1 MSRQW
6 TARKTTSVIET
17 AIEPSGFTAAYPI
30 FRAGQKPAA
39 ARTLAFSLLL
49 AYTLIALP
57 AYCGVY
63 WLTAWSY
70 GLGALTVIA
79 VSVLLAAFAVA
90 KWLGLE
96 DLLQKLPLLLVLVL
110 VGAALLYFASTERT
124 PSANGG
130 LDFFGTTLI
139 VVAAVSILGS
149 LYRPL
154 ASAYSTLTLKTRAS
168 ELGIAAAGLYGS
180 LSLASL
186 GQNLTPEVCTVGA
199 SVSVGWFAS
208 LVVFEYACWLQA
220 NPDRSPFAEHSWN
233 APENLMKRRG
243 AVLLS
248 GQLAGLGF
256 GLALAG
262 VKAAVASEFAGGAAV
277 AVAWGAGCLF
287 GGICLL
293 HVALGAVRPDFS
305 RASFRLAADALVVF
319 LTYPD
324 TKHPLAHRL
333 GTWWLRP
340 QAMRL
345 VLTGLVLAT
354 VATMFVAQAKNP
366 AATKDEKTKTGSA
379 AGGATTPRATVAPP
393 QVAGEG
399 NAPFERRLNR
409 GLDPHERFHQPAPA
423 VFPEP
428 AFVPLPPTAPPAPES
443 TASPF
448 RLADMLAAFVVLAL
462 APPLVVYSLVL
473 LVGIYALPRYHARYE
488 ANTGE
493 GTTAQDSDDPYE
505 FLSNPVLAAHPLAL
519 RRTLIALNPD
529 RPELPWDAKV
539 GRLLNGL
546 RSPHLYIGRALEDG
560 APWLLHRNL
569 LHTHA
574 HLLGGTGTG
583 KTALGLMPVGFQ
595 LIARAD
601 ASVVIIDLKGDRA
614 MFWGAFVEAAR
625 AKLPFRW
632 FSIEPGCASYVFNP
646 LTQRHEA
653 ERTVAAWAQSL
664 LISTGL
670 RHGDDYGKGYFQ
682 AQSLDVFTGF
692 LQQFCDIRSFAD
704 FSRYA
709 EENGSYLS
717 TSINMDDAL
726 HLRMV
731 LRQLATVASLNATD
745 DSQPAVRK
753 EVLEDAIDMSDVL
766 TEKQVLYFHLPSME
780 EELTATSVARLAMY
794 ALAHAAK
801 VAGRKRQ
808 TVPAYVIVD
817 EAQQVLGQHTK
828 ILLEMARSHGVYF
841 LLAHQSADQLKTGD
855 YDVTSTVEA
864 NTTFKMSFEASSS
877 SALRDME
884 AFGGMVRSKSVSW
897 AQPIHPGFDEN
908 NDDEF
913 SPTRARSPREFEPA
927 VATVSEILL
936 PVLTRQEILAVSA
949 HPHQA
954 FVRSRSDSGLTQYAG
969 QYTKIECEFPT
980 TEGEYRLRSN
990 TPLPETHPSC
1000 ITIRARPDDE
1010 DDGPGPLVN
1019 NPLPV
1024 DPPPPA
1030 VNDDIAARVA
1040 RVRDAQPK
1048 FPKLTRGGG

>member
-17 AIEPSGFTAAYPI
+17 AIDPSGFNAAFPI

-49 AYTLIALP
+49 AYTLVALP

-70 GLGALTVIA
+70 STGALTVVA

-110 VGAALLYFASTERT
+110 VGAALLYFGSTERA
-124 PSANGG
+124 PSPNGG

-139 VVAAVSILGS
+139 VIAAVSVLGS

-186 GQNLTPEVCTVGA
+186 GQNLAPEVCIVGA
-199 SVSVGWFAS
+199 SIFVGWFAS
-208 LVVFEYACWLQA
+208 LVVFEYARWLQA
-220 NPDRSPFAEHSWN
+220 NPDRSPCAEYSWN

-243 AVLLS
+243 AVLIG
-248 GQLAGLGF
+248 GQIAGLGF

-262 VKAAVASEFAGGAAV
+262 MKAAVASEFAGGAAV

-293 HVALGAVRPDFS
+293 HVALGAVRPDFTPS
-305 RASFRLAADALVVF
+305 VFRLTADALVVF

-324 TKHPLAHRL
+324 TRHPLAHRL

-354 VATMFVAQAKNP
+354 VATMFVAQAKN
-366 AATKDEKTKTGSA
+366 ATKDEKTKNGAA
-379 AGGATTPRATVAPP
+379 AGSATTPRATLAPP
-393 QVAGEG
+393 QVAAEG
-399 NAPFERRLNR
+399 NAPFERHLNR
-409 GLDPHERFHQPAPA
+409 GFEPHERFHQPALG
-423 VFPEP
+423 VFPQP
-428 AFVPLPPTAPPAPES
+428 AFAPPSQKTTPAQDGA
-443 TASPF
+443 ASSF
-448 RLADMLAAFVVLAL
+448 RLTDMLAAFVALAL
-462 APPLVVYSLVL
+462 APPLVVYALVL

-488 ANTGE
+488 ATTGE
-493 GTTAQDSDDPYE
+493 GMTGQESDDPYE
-505 FLSNPVLAAHPLAL
+505 FLTNPILAAHPLAL
-519 RRTLIALNPD
+519 RKTLIALNAD
-529 RPELPWDAKV
+529 RPESPWDAKV

-546 RSPHLYIGRALEDG
+546 RSPHFYIGRALEDG

-574 HLLGGTGTG
+574 HMLGGTGTG
-583 KTALGLMPVGFQ
+583 KTALGLLPLTFQ

-601 ASVVIIDLKGDRA
+601 SSVVVIDLKGDRA

-692 LQQFCDIRSFAD
+692 LERFDDIRSFAD
-704 FSRYA
+704 FSSYA

-717 TSINMDDAL
+717 TSIDMDDAL

-731 LRQLATVASLNATD
+731 LRQLATVAPLNVTD
-745 DSQPAVRK
+745 GTRPEVRE
-753 EVLEDAIDMSDVL
+753 EVRRDAIDMTDVV

-801 VAGRKRQ
+801 VASRKQQ
-808 TVPAYVIVD
+808 TVPVYVIVD

-841 LLAHQSADQLKTGD
+841 VLAHQSADQLKSGD
-855 YDVTSTVEA
+855 HDVTSTVEA
-864 NTTFKMSFEASSS
+864 CTTFKMFFEASSTA
-877 SALRDME
+877 ALRDME
-884 AFGGMVRSKSVSW
+884 EFGGVVRSKSVSW

-913 SPTRARSPREFEPA
+913 SPSRARSPREFEPA
-927 VATVSEILL
+927 VAPVSEILR
-936 PVLTRQEILAVSA
+936 PVLSRQALLAVSA
-949 HPHQA
+949 HPLQA
-954 FVRSRSDSGLTQYAG
+954 LVRSRSDSGLTQYAG

-980 TEGEYRLRSN
+980 TEDEYKLRSK
-990 TPLPETHPSC
+990 TPLPGTHPSC
-1000 ITIRARPDDE
+1000 ITVLARPDDPDE
-1010 DDGPGPLVN
+1010 GLGALVN

-1030 VNDDIAARVA
+1030 VNGDIDARL
-1040 RVRDAQPK
+1040 RKVREGQPK
-1048 FPKLTRGGG
+1048 FPKLSQAGG